1 MNEFPI
7 NPKSLDEALDLSE
20 DILKGIE
27 LANTSLVSCTLKA
40 SRLARLLNDFEYQR
54 IFAFESSGY
63 PSTPSGVSQDIWKL
77 CQKADRTYKE
87 KITKEKVEKEV
98 EKANISSVGSLETEM
113 ESLKENLR
121 IAYDPN
127 VSISSANPNQFVN
140 TGLTSN
146 SAERRNLRNRIQE
159 LSQLLDKRRGFLY
172 EYVSTKNYELKY
184 SKITSDIFSRTRNNV
199 DSKIGNLIP
208 LSVQKFA
215 SVYENLNS
223 ENTEDWSNA
232 VHSCRRILQD
242 TADVIY
248 PAREDKVINL
258 VGNKTKT
265 IKLGSDNY
273 INRLI
278 AYVEENTDSKRF
290 EEIVGSHMKYLGER
304 LDAIFQA
311 AQKGSH
317 DTISTREEADRYV
330 IYTYLVIGDI
340 LSLREEIQGMQ
351 EKSPL
356 TI

>member
-1 MNEFPI
+1 MSEFPT
-7 NPKSLDEALDLSE
+7 NSKTLDEAFILSE
-20 DILKGIE
+20 EILKGIE

-40 SRLARLLNDFEYQR
+40 SRLARLLNDFDHQR
-54 IFAFESSGY
+54 IFSFESSGY
-63 PSTPSGVSQDIWKL
+63 PSTPSGVSADIWKL
-77 CQKADRTYKE
+77 CQKANRTYKLKE
-87 KITKEKVEKEV
+87 TKDGVEKEI
-98 EKANISSVGSLETEM
+98 ERADLISVGAAETEM
-113 ESLKENLR
+113 DSLRESLR
-121 IAYDPN
+121 VAFDPN
-127 VSISSANPNQFVN
+127 VSVSSANPNQYVT
-140 TGLTSN
+140 TGVTSN
-146 SAERRNLRNRIQE
+146 SGERRKLRARIQE
-159 LSQLLDKRRGFLY
+159 LSTLLDKRRGFLY
-172 EYVSTKNYELKY
+172 EYVSNKNYELKY

-223 ENTEDWSNA
+223 DNTEDWSNA

-248 PAREDKVINL
+248 PARDDKVINPTSS
-258 VGNKTKT
+258 KPKI
-265 IKLGSDNY
+265 IKLGPDNY

-278 AYVEENTDSKRF
+278 AYVEENTNSKRF

-317 DTISTREEADRYV
+317 DIIATREEADRYV

-340 LSLREEIQGMQ
+340 LSLRDEIQETQ
-351 EKSPL
+351 QNSP
-356 TI
+356 TT